1 MVNSGGT
8 PRSPQIWRTAVSKP
22 KTSVRSDYTVGY
34 GRPPKGTQ
42 FPPGK
47 SGNPTGRR
55 KGSRSV
61 GAILND
67 VFRQMIEVTENGKT
81 RRVAAL
87 EAMAC
92 RLRNDALRGDAK
104 AIKLSI
110 ELLRRHSKRP
120 MSPRF
125 NSTSCWPRIRRF
137 WRNTFP
143 SSSRRRRETAMIQTT
158 PTKARMFQAILR
170 NDLRAFIHKAF

>member
-47 SGNPTGRR
+47 SGNPNGRR

-61 GAILND
+61 GTVLND

-87 EAMAC
+87 EAMML
-92 RLRNDALRGDAK
+92 RLRNDAMRGDGK
-104 AIKLSI
+104 AMKMLLSFVDRYAETAESKI
-110 ELLRRHSKRP
+110 QLGELLAEDRKILAQYLP
-120 MSPRF
+120 
-125 NSTSCWPRIRRF
+125 
-137 WRNTFP
+137 
-143 SSSRRRRETAMIQTT
+143 EQTQ
-158 PTKARMFQAILR
+158 PVDNNGGRQGDAE
-170 NDLRAFIHKAF
+170 